1 MPEFKERPK
10 SGRQKAAR
18 PGTALPKRAV
28 RQIKEKYI
36 KEQKEGPEEP
46 QNPGS
51 RAADQVE
58 RSGQWAVKELTGAAA
73 PARRLWKQKN
83 FPKKDPA
90 AVQDAGAECPSDAA
104 QPEDCPQA
112 NAPKERK
119 TMEHRPREGS
129 QMAGHPA
136 LKERPTSKGASNRP
150 PAGNRSNGAGSPP
163 TSPYLNNRRRGSS
176 AFHQTDRS
184 GGRGAGQRTPIRKS
198 HFTSPSSPG
207 TGRRSVPKERSRP
220 MFRSRENPQAGA
232 GLGGAV
238 RRPFQTE
245 GPRQA
250 AQQHMKR
257 QAVSNLQKTRKG
269 LVTLTKKLTAAVV
282 KAASALVSSLVSL
295 VGGGVLLV
303 AVVIIIVIGA
313 VASSPFGL
321 FFAQERNAP
330 GTLSV
335 AEAVNEVHIAYNR
348 QLEQLQSGDYD
359 SIVIQGQ
366 AADWPEV
373 LAVFAVRFAG
383 ADDGV
388 DVATLDADRVEKLT
402 AVFWDM
408 TEISSWVET
417 IEHPGNGDSG
427 GWTEYIL
434 RIVIT
439 AKTADDMRTAYAFT
453 DYQNSALDELL
464 ADRAALSSLAGSLSI
479 TNADARA
486 VLNALPE
493 DLPPERRAVVETAL
507 TLYGKVTYFWG
518 GKSLLLGWDSR
529 WGQLTKVTAA
539 GSPTTG
545 TYRPYGLDC
554 SGMVDWVFYNV
565 TGGEYII
572 GHGGGAHAQHTYCD
586 PISLGEAQPG
596 DLVFYPD
603 DEHVGIVCGR
613 DEGGGLLVIH
623 CSSGANNV
631 VITGTSGFTN
641 VARPF
646 FYNEYSLSKSASI

>member
-10 SGRQKAAR
+10 SGRQKAVR

-36 KEQKEGPEEP
+36 KELKESPEEP
-46 QNPGS
+46 QNPDS

-58 RSGQWAVKELTGAAA
+58 RAGRWAVKELAGAAA
-73 PARRLWKQKN
+73 PASRLWKQKN
-83 FPKKDPA
+83 SPKKNSTADQG
-90 AVQDAGAECPSDAA
+90 VGAERPSDAA
-104 QPEDCPQA
+104 QPEDRSQA

-119 TMEHRPREGS
+119 TTEHRPWEGS
-129 QMAGHPA
+129 QMTGHSDLKKRPASVGRSDKPSAGSH
-136 LKERPTSKGASNRP
+136 SD
-150 PAGNRSNGAGSPP
+150 GAGSPP
-163 TSPYLNNRRRGSS
+163 GSSSLNNRRRGSA
-176 AFHQTDRS
+176 AFHRTDGS
-184 GGRGAGQRTPIRKS
+184 GGQGAGQRNPFRKA
-198 HFTSPSSPG
+198 HFTSPNSPG
-207 TGRRSVPKERSRP
+207 TGRRSAPKERSRP
-220 MFRSRENPQAGA
+220 MFRTRENPQTGA

-238 RRPFQTE
+238 RRSFQA
-245 GPRQA
+245 GGARQS

-257 QAVSNLQKTRKG
+257 QEVSNLEKTRKG
-269 LVTLTKKLTAAVV
+269 LATLTKKLTASVV

-295 VGGGVLLV
+295 VGGSVLLV

-335 AEAVNEVHIAYNR
+335 AEAVNAVHIAYNT
-348 QLEQLQSGDYD
+348 QLEQLQSGSYD
-359 SIVIQGQ
+359 SIVIEGQ

-417 IEHPGNGDSG
+417 IEHPGSGDSG

-434 RIVIT
+434 HIVIT

-486 VLNALPE
+486 VLDALPE
-493 DLPPERRAVVETAL
+493 DLSPERRAIVETAL

-518 GKSLLLGWDSR
+518 GKSLVLGWDSR

-586 PISLGEAQPG
+586 PISWGEAQPG

-613 DEGGGLLVIH
+613 DAGGGLLVIH

-631 VITGTSGFTN
+631 VITGTSGFTS

-646 FYNEYSLSKSASI
+646 FYNE

>member
-10 SGRQKAAR
+10 SGRQKAMR
-18 PGTALPKRAV
+18 PGTAFPKQAI

-36 KEQKEGPEEP
+36 KELEKSPKEP

-58 RSGQWAVKELTGAAA
+58 RARQWAVKELAGAAA
-73 PARRLWKQKN
+73 PARRLWRQKN
-83 FPKKDPA
+83 FPKKDTT
-90 AVQDAGAECPSDAA
+90 AVQDAGAERRSGAA
-104 QPEDCPQA
+104 WAEECPQT
-112 NAPKERK
+112 NAPKERN
-119 TMEHRPREGS
+119 TTEHRPREGS
-129 QMAGHPA
+129 QMAGHPG
-136 LKERPTSKGASNRP
+136 LKERSASVGRSDKP
-150 PAGNRSNGAGSPP
+150 PAASRSNGAGSPLA
-163 TSPYLNNRRRGSS
+163 SPSLNNRRPDSA
-176 AFHQTDRS
+176 AFHQTDGS
-184 GGRGAGQRTPIRKS
+184 GGQGAGQRIPIREA
-198 HFTSPSSPG
+198 HFTSPNSPG
-207 TGRRSVPKERSRP
+207 TGRRSAPKERSRP
-220 MFRSRENPQAGA
+220 MFRSHKSPQAGA
-232 GLGGAV
+232 GLGSAA
-238 RRPFQTE
+238 RRPFQAG
-245 GPRQA
+245 GPRQT

-257 QAVSNLQKTRKG
+257 QAVSNFQKTRKG

-295 VGGGVLLV
+295 VGGGVLLI
-303 AVVIIIVIGA
+303 AIVIIIVIGA

-335 AEAVNEVHIAYNR
+335 AEAVNEVHIAYNT
-348 QLEQLQSGDYD
+348 QLEQLQSGSYD
-359 SIVIQGQ
+359 GIVIEGQ

-417 IEHPGNGDSG
+417 VDHPGSGASG

-434 RIVIT
+434 HIVIT

-486 VLNALPE
+486 VLDALPE
-493 DLPPERRAVVETAL
+493 DLAPERRAVVETAL

-518 GKSLLLGWDSR
+518 GKSLVLGWDSR

-539 GSPTTG
+539 GSSTTG

-554 SGMVDWVFYNV
+554 SGFVDWVFFNV
-565 TGGEYII
+565 SDGEYVI

-586 PISLGEAQPG
+586 TISWDEAQPG

-613 DEGGGLLVIH
+613 DESGGLLVVH

-631 VITGTSGFTN
+631 VITGTSGFTS
-641 VARPF
+641 VARPL
-646 FYNEYSLSKSASI
+646 FYNE

>member
-1 MPEFKERPK
+1 MPEFKEKPK
-10 SGRQKAAR
+10 SGRQKAAP
-18 PGTALPKRAV
+18 PGTALPKQAV
-28 RQIKEKYI
+28 RQMKERYVQ
-36 KEQKEGPEEP
+36 ELRQSPEEP

-58 RSGQWAVKELTGAAA
+58 QAGRWAVKELAGAAA
-73 PARRLWKQKN
+73 PASRLWKQKN
-83 FPKKDPA
+83 SPQKDSTA
-90 AVQDAGAECPSDAA
+90 DQGAGAECPSDAA
-104 QPEDCPQA
+104 QPENCPQA
-112 NAPKERK
+112 HAPKERK
-119 TMEHRPREGS
+119 TTEHRPREGS
-129 QMAGHPA
+129 QITGHPD
-136 LKERPTSKGASNRP
+136 LKERPASMGASDKP
-150 PAGNRSNGAGSPP
+150 PAVSRSNGAGSPP
-163 TSPYLNNRRRGSS
+163 GSPSLNNRRRGSA
-176 AFHQTDRS
+176 AFHQTDGS
-184 GGRGAGQRTPIRKS
+184 GDLGAGQRTPIREAR
-198 HFTSPSSPG
+198 FTSPNSPG
-207 TGRRSVPKERSRP
+207 TGWRSAPKERSRP
-220 MFRSRENPQAGA
+220 MFKSRKNPQAGA

-238 RRPFQTE
+238 RRSFQA
-245 GPRQA
+245 GGARQS

-257 QAVSNLQKTRKG
+257 QVVSNLEKTRKG
-269 LVTLTKKLTAAVV
+269 LATLTKKLTAAVV

-335 AEAVNEVHIAYNR
+335 AEAVNEVHIAYNK
-348 QLEQLQSGDYD
+348 QLEQLQSGSYD

-417 IEHPGNGDSG
+417 IEHPGSGDDG

-434 RIVIT
+434 HIVIT

-453 DYQNSALDELL
+453 NYQNSALDELL

-486 VLNALPE
+486 VLDALPE
-493 DLPPERRAVVETAL
+493 NLSPERRAVVETAL
-507 TLYGKVTYFWG
+507 SLYGKVTYFWG
-518 GKSLLLGWDSR
+518 GKSLVLGWDSR

-565 TGGEYII
+565 TGGEYVI
-572 GHGGGAHAQHTYCD
+572 GHGGGAHAQHTYCTTV
-586 PISLGEAQPG
+586 SQVEAQPG
-596 DLVFYPD
+596 DLAFYPD
-603 DEHVGIVCGR
+603 DEHVGIVVGWN
-613 DEGGGLLVIH
+613 EAGELLICH
-623 CSSGANNV
+623 CSSGQNNV
-631 VITGTSGFTN
+631 VVTEFTVSGFTDLG
-641 VARPF
+641 RPDIF
-646 FYNEYSLSKSASI
+646 R

>member
-18 PGTALPKRAV
+18 PGTALPKQAV

-36 KEQKEGPEEP
+36 KELKESPEEP

-51 RAADQVE
+51 CAADQVE
-58 RSGQWAVKELTGAAA
+58 QAGKWAVKELAGAAA

-83 FPKKDPA
+83 FPQKDSA
-90 AVQDAGAECPSDAA
+90 AVQGTGAESPSGAA
-104 QPEDCPQA
+104 QPEDCPQT

-119 TMEHRPREGS
+119 TTEHRPREGS
-129 QMAGHPA
+129 QITGHPD
-136 LKERPTSKGASNRP
+136 LKERPASMRASDKP
-150 PAGNRSNGAGSPP
+150 PVVSRSNGAGSPP
-163 TSPYLNNRRRGSS
+163 GSPSLNNRRRGSA
-176 AFHQTDRS
+176 AFHQTDGS
-184 GGRGAGQRTPIRKS
+184 GGQGAGQRTPSYEAR
-198 HFTSPSSPG
+198 FTSLNNPG
-207 TGRRSVPKERSRP
+207 AGRRSAPKERSRP
-220 MFRSRENPQAGA
+220 MFKSRKNPQAG
-232 GLGGAV
+232 
-238 RRPFQTE
+238 

-250 AQQHMKR
+250 AQQHMKQ
-257 QAVSNLQKTRKG
+257 QAVSNLQKTRRG
-269 LVTLTKKLTAAVV
+269 LVTFTKKLTAAVV

-335 AEAVNEVHIAYNR
+335 AEAVNEVHIAYNT
-348 QLEQLQSGDYD
+348 QLEQLQSGSYD
-359 SIVIQGQ
+359 SIVIEGQ

-417 IEHPGNGDSG
+417 IEHPGSGDSR

-434 RIVIT
+434 HIVIT

-486 VLNALPE
+486 VLDALPE
-493 DLPPERRAVVETAL
+493 NLSPERRAVVETAL

-518 GKSLLLGWDSR
+518 GKSLVLGWDSR

-565 TGGEYII
+565 TGGEYVI

-586 PISLGEAQPG
+586 PISWGEAQPG

-631 VITGTSGFTN
+631 VITGTSGFTS
-641 VARPF
+641 VARPRYF
-646 FYNEYSLSKSASI
+646 SNTFERPLNYGRLNRLCVA

>member
-10 SGRQKAAR
+10 SGRQKAMR
-18 PGTALPKRAV
+18 PGTALPKQAI
-28 RQIKEKYI
+28 RQLKEKYI
-36 KEQKEGPEEP
+36 KELEKSPEEP

-58 RSGQWAVKELTGAAA
+58 QAGRWAVKELAGAAA
-73 PARRLWKQKN
+73 PARRLWKQKKS
-83 FPKKDPA
+83 PQKDS
-90 AVQDAGAECPSDAA
+90 DAFQGTGAECPSNAA
-104 QPEDCPQA
+104 QPEDRPQA

-119 TMEHRPREGS
+119 TTEHRPREGS
-129 QMAGHPA
+129 QMTGHSDLKKRPA
-136 LKERPTSKGASNRP
+136 SVGRSDKP
-150 PAGNRSNGAGSPP
+150 PAASRSNGAGSPLA
-163 TSPYLNNRRRGSS
+163 SPSLNNRRRGSA
-176 AFHQTDRS
+176 AFHRTDGS
-184 GGRGAGQRTPIRKS
+184 GGQGAGQRTPFRKA
-198 HFTSPSSPG
+198 HFTSPNSPG
-207 TGRRSVPKERSRP
+207 TGRRSAPKERSRP
-220 MFRSRENPQAGA
+220 MFRSRKSPQAGA
-232 GLGGAV
+232 GLGSAA
-238 RRPFQTE
+238 RRPFQAG
-245 GPRQA
+245 GPRQT

-257 QAVSNLQKTRKG
+257 QAVSNFQKTRKG

-295 VGGGVLLV
+295 VGGGVLLI
-303 AVVIIIVIGA
+303 AIVIIIVIGA

-335 AEAVNEVHIAYNR
+335 AEAVNEVHIAYNT
-348 QLEQLQSGDYD
+348 QLEQLQSGSYD
-359 SIVIQGQ
+359 DIVIEGQ

-388 DVATLDADRVEKLT
+388 DVATLDADRVAKLT

-408 TEISSWVET
+408 TEISSWVEA
-417 IEHPGNGDSG
+417 IEHPSSGDSG

-434 RIVIT
+434 HIVIT
-439 AKTADDMRTAYAFT
+439 AKTADDMRTVYAFT

-486 VLNALPE
+486 VLDALPE
-493 DLPPERRAVVETAL
+493 DLSPERRAVVETAL

-518 GKSLLLGWDSR
+518 GKSLVLGWDSQ

-565 TGGEYII
+565 TGGEYVI

-586 PISLGEAQPG
+586 TISWDEAQPG

-613 DEGGGLLVIH
+613 DESGGLLVIH

-631 VITGTSGFTN
+631 VITGTSGFTS

-646 FYNEYSLSKSASI
+646 FYNE